1 MIKRILSLL
10 ITAGFVLAGMS
21 ALAGPMIEIP
31 DAMFDFGRTSQYG
44 VVSHRFTIKSVGDEP
59 LQITKVESGCGC
71 TKAPLEDS
79 TLAPGDSTILEIF
92 FSTRS
97 YRGVV
102 SKRPYVETN
111 INDEKVYV
119 KIKAELFPEPETIEP
134 VHLSPARL
142 DVSQF
147 KPEPRRKARFFIC
160 NSDTV
165 DYEITLVDYADQAFD
180 LEMPSVVPAGDS
192 VMARLLVHEDLV
204 KSEFEHSI
212 TFEINDADRT
222 RYSLPVKR
230 MYRVRGGSGK

>member
-1 MIKRILSLL
+1 MTKRSLNL
-10 ITAGFVLAGMS
+10 LLFAGMMLIG
-21 ALAGPMIEIP
+21 AATLAGPMIEIP
-31 DAMFDFGRTSQYG
+31 DATFDFGRTSQYG

-59 LQITKVESGCGC
+59 LRITKVESGCGC

-102 SKRPYVETN
+102 SKRPYLETN

-119 KIKAELFPEPETIEP
+119 KIKAELFPKPEEAQPI
-134 VHLSPARL
+134 HLSPARL

-147 KPEPRRKARFFIC
+147 KPEPRRKAKFFIC
-160 NSDTV
+160 NTDTV
-165 DYEITLVDYADQAFD
+165 DYEINLIDYAEDAFW
-180 LEMPSVVPAGDS
+180 LEMPPMVPAGDS
-192 VMARLLVHEDLV
+192 VMVKLLVDEKYLEG
-204 KSEFEHSI
+204 EFEHSI
-212 TFEINDADRT
+212 TFEINDANKT

-230 MYRVRGGSGK
+230 MYRVRGKGGK